1 MVHARAMMKLT
12 DFDLLEVVT
21 EDGRR
26 LGRVFDLRIHG
37 RPTTRSTQQRADVD
51 QLVYGTLGLLE
62 RLGLRKATGRTL
74 RWDQVVSVRAG
85 SLVIKAA
92 PGATQANSA

>member
-1 MVHARAMMKLT
+1 
-12 DFDLLEVVT
+12 
-21 EDGRR
+21 
-26 LGRVFDLRIHG
+26 
-37 RPTTRSTQQRADVD
+37 
-51 QLVYGTLGLLE
+51 LVYGTLGLLE